1 MELSVGNISNR
12 ITNDLKDGKN
22 HSVAKDEKVICG
34 SGLLQMNLQIASTQL
49 ATLHLYTWKIP
60 EKKKVIYSEQC
71 IKIIGAFN
79 LQIT

>member
-60 EKKKVIYSEQC
+60 EKKKLYIQSNAL
-71 IKIIGAFN
+71 K
-79 LQIT
+79 L